1 MKRLGFV
8 LLVLIFFILLVGGAF
23 ASKFNKQVYPMT
35 VKDEWGHAIKLYGP
49 PERIISCMPS
59 ITEMLFDL
67 GLGKK
72 VVGVTENCDYPEE
85 TKKIEKV
92 GRVKMNLEKV
102 ISLKPDLIVMLGS
115 AQADDIKKF
124 RKFGL
129 PVFIIDPE
137 DVEGIM
143 YSYTK
148 LGIVT
153 GRPHAAYQVNERIQR
168 SLKWTEVQI
177 ENSEKEAPT
186 VFVEICHKPLM
197 TASKDTLINDII
209 ELAGGKNIAYW
220 VKGKYPEYSIEKLIK
235 KDPDVIIIPKQ
246 NVKNEDVIYNDS
258 RWQKLTA
265 VKNKR
270 VLFIDAD
277 IISRPTLRVKDAIY
291 KIAEFMYRF
300 GEEEEDNED

>member
-1 MKRLGFV
+1 MRKTGII
-8 LLVLIFFILLVGGAF
+8 LLILIFLISFVSSAV

-35 VKDEWGHAIKLYGP
+35 AKDEWGHSLKLYNA

-67 GLGKK
+67 GLGKNI
-72 VVGVTENCDYPEE
+72 VGVTENCDYPKEA
-85 TKKIEKV
+85 KKIEKV

-115 AQADDIKKF
+115 AQLDDIKKF

-129 PVFIIDPE
+129 PVFVIDPE

-153 GRPHAAYQVNERIQR
+153 GRPHAAYQINERIQR

-177 ENSEKEAPT
+177 KKAEKEPPT
-186 VFVEICHKPLM
+186 VFIEIIHKPLM
-197 TASKDTLINDII
+197 TASKDTLVNNII

-220 VKGKYPEYSIEKLIK
+220 VKGKYPEYSMEKLIK
-235 KDPDVIIIPKQ
+235 KDPDVIIIPEQ
-246 NVKNEDVIYNDS
+246 NIKNEDVIYNDS
-258 RWQKLTA
+258 RWQKLSA

-277 IISRPTLRVKDAIY
+277 IISRPTERVKGAIY

-300 GEEEEDNED
+300 GEEEEDED

>member
-1 MKRLGFV
+1 MKRLFTV
-8 LLVLIFFILLVGGAF
+8 ILAFIFIILLMPAH
-23 ASKFNKQVYPMT
+23 ASKFNKQVYPMY
-35 VKDEWGHAIKLYGP
+35 VKDEWGHSIKLKKA

-67 GLGKK
+67 DLGDRI
-72 VVGVTENCDYPEE
+72 VGVTENCNYPEE
-85 TKKIEKV
+85 AKKIEKV

-115 AQADDIKKF
+115 AQEGDIKKL

-129 PVFIIDPE
+129 PVFVIDPE

-148 LGIVT
+148 LGIAT
-153 GRPHAAYQVNERIQR
+153 NRPHAAYQITQRMER
-168 SLKWTEVQI
+168 SLNWTKARIKNEGR
-177 ENSEKEAPT
+177 EKKPT
-186 VFVEICHKPLM
+186 VFIEIIHKPLM
-197 TASKDTLINDII
+197 TASKDTFIHEVI
-209 ELAGGKNIAYW
+209 ESAGGENIAYW

-235 KDPDVIIIPKQ
+235 KDPDVIIIPRQ
-246 NVKNEDVIYNDS
+246 NIKNENVIYNDS

-277 IISRPTLRVKDAIY
+277 IVSRPTARVADAVDE
-291 KIAEFMYRF
+291 IAEFIYLF
-300 GEEEEDNED
+300 GGEDED